1 MKDNILEE
9 LKAYDAPKRL
19 PPIAD
24 RAFALYEA
32 GGFKLDDAALGALRA
47 ELEGHAGDLKALT
60 DAIVGLGAFA
70 LWARDFRKDAT
81 AAEAVAKLIGEHAPK
96 YATIGERLV
105 NALQDLAIKATDW
118 LDQLSGR
125 DPSVKHRA
133 PKYGDAGAPG
143 SVPLK
148 DLKPLNAPPPLK
160 DLLPKKK

>member
-9 LKAYDAPKRL
+9 LKAYEAPRTL

-32 GGFKLDDAALGALRA
+32 GGFKLDDDALAALRA
-47 ELEGHAGDLKALT
+47 ELVSHGQDLKALT

-70 LWARDFRKDAT
+70 LWARDHRKDAA
-81 AAEAVAKLIGEHAPK
+81 AAEAVARLIGEHAPK
-96 YATIGERLV
+96 YASIGERLV
-105 NALQDLAIKATDW
+105 NALQDLAVKATDW

-125 DPSVKHRA
+125 DTSVKHRA
-133 PKYGDAGAPG
+133 PKYGDAGPPG

-160 DLLPKKK
+160 DLQPKKK